1 MLRIGVIGCGYWGK
15 NYVRVLEELP
25 EIKLMGIADKVPAN
39 LEAIKRKFPFI
50 ENYPDHTAII
60 NNSEIDAY
68 VIATTASTHYEIAK
82 DAITRGKHL
91 LIEKPLALEPDE
103 CDELTRMAEKAG
115 TVLMVG
121 HTFLYND
128 SIRMMK
134 ELVQAEESGKIYYL
148 TSRRNHL
155 GTIREDVS
163 ALWDL
168 AAHDVAIFSY
178 LMGQDPVAV
187 SAVGGYYLREDREDV
202 CFMSLRFPDNVIGH
216 IEVSWVDANKI
227 REVVV
232 ITGKRRIV
240 FDDLNNLES
249 IKVFEKGIS
258 LDRSVESFGEFQ
270 YLLRDGN
277 IFSPKINR
285 REPLKT
291 QCLHF
296 AACIDGKET
305 PLTPGSSGAMNIR
318 TLKAA
323 VKSMASNGNEVR
335 I

>member
-1 MLRIGVIGCGYWGK
+1 MLRVGVIGCGYWGK

-25 EIKLMGIADKVPAN
+25 ETKLMGIADKVPAN
-39 LEAIKRKFPFI
+39 LEAISRKFPFV
-50 ENYPDHTAII
+50 NVHPDHTALI
-60 NNSEIDAY
+60 NNPEVDACI
-68 VIATTASTHYEIAK
+68 IATTASTHFEIAK
-82 DAITRGKHL
+82 DAIARGKHL
-91 LIEKPLALEPDE
+91 LIEKPLALETDE
-103 CDELTRMAEKAG
+103 CEELTRLAEAAG
-115 TVLMVG
+115 TILIVG

-128 SIRMMK
+128 AIRKMK
-134 ELVQAEESGKIYYL
+134 ELLQEKESGKVYYL
-148 TSRRNHL
+148 TARRNHL

-178 LMGQDPVAV
+178 LMDADPISV

-202 CFMSLRFPDNVIGH
+202 CFISLRYPNNVIGH

-227 REVVV
+227 REVVA

-240 FDDLNNLES
+240 FDDLNNLEVV
-249 IKVFEKGIS
+249 KVFEKGIS
-258 LDRSVESFGEFQ
+258 LDQGVESFGEFQ

-277 IFSPKINR
+277 IFSPKIDR

-291 QCLHF
+291 QCLHLV
-296 AACIDGKET
+296 ACIEGKEK
-305 PLTPGSSGAMNIR
+305 PLTPGQSGTMNIR
-318 TLKAA
+318 TLQAA
-323 VKSMASNGNEVR
+323 VKSMAQNGNEVK

>member
-1 MLRIGVIGCGYWGK
+1 MLRVGVIGCGYWGK
-15 NYVRVLEELP
+15 NYVRVFDELP
-25 EIKLMGIADKVPAN
+25 NSSVDQVADKVQGN
-39 LEAIKRKFPFI
+39 LDKIKAKHPTLKVADGHLKLLD
-50 ENYPDHTAII
+50 NP
-60 NNSEIDAY
+60 EIDAC

-82 DAITRGKHL
+82 DAIERGKHL
-91 LIEKPLALEPDE
+91 LIEKPLALEPAE
-103 CDELTRMAEKAG
+103 CESLTKMAKEAG
-115 TVLMVG
+115 IKLMVG

-134 ELVQAEESGKIYYL
+134 NLLQDKESGDVYYL
-148 TSRRNHL
+148 TARRNHL

-168 AAHDVAIFSY
+168 AAHDVAIFSF
-178 LMGQDPVAV
+178 LLDQQPISV
-187 SAVGGYYLREDREDV
+187 SAVGGYYLRDDREDV
-202 CFMSLRFPDNVIGH
+202 CFINLRYPNGVVGN

-227 REVVV
+227 REVAA

-240 FDDLNNLES
+240 FDDLNFLES
-249 IKVFEKGIS
+249 VRVFEKGIS

-277 IFSPKINR
+277 IFSPKIDR

-291 QCLHF
+291 QCQHF
-296 AACIDGKET
+296 IECIDGKSDL
-305 PLTPGSSGAMNIR
+305 LTPGESGTNNIK

-323 VKSMASNGNEVR
+323 EISMSQNGNEV
-335 I
+335 II